1 MTDTRIIPTISPAE
15 VAQRR
20 SGGKAVDLIDVRTP
34 VEFAEVHAEGAT
46 LVPLDR
52 LDPAAVVAARAGL
65 AEDPIYV
72 ICRSGA
78 RAAKACEA
86 FRAAG
91 FPNVFNV
98 EGGTEAWRR
107 AGLPVVRGERTV
119 ISLER
124 QVRIAAGL
132 LVVTG
137 VLLGWLVH
145 PLFYALSAFV
155 GAGLFFAGVTDTCGM
170 GMLLARMPWN
180 QKVAPCATPTSAGGG
195 GGKN

>member
-1 MTDTRIIPTISPAE
+1 MTDARTIPTISPDD
-15 VAQRR
+15 VARLR
-20 SGGKAVDLIDVRTP
+20 SEGRPVDLIDVRTP
-34 VEFAEVHAEGAT
+34 MEYADVHAEGAR

-52 LDPAAVVAARAGL
+52 LDPAAVMASRTGRADEPL
-65 AEDPIYV
+65 FV
-72 ICRSGA
+72 ICRSGP

-91 FPNVFNV
+91 FRNVLNV
-98 EGGTEAWRR
+98 VGGTDAWERR
-107 AGLPVVRGERTV
+107 GPAVVRGRRRV

-137 VLLGWLVH
+137 VLLGWLLH
-145 PLFYALSAFV
+145 PVFYAISAFV
-155 GAGLFFAGVTDTCGM
+155 GAGLVFAGVTDTCGM

-180 QKVAPCATPTSAGGG
+180 RPADDKCAMSTPGAGG
-195 GGKN
+195 NA

>member
-1 MTDTRIIPTISPAE
+1 
-15 VAQRR
+15 
-20 SGGKAVDLIDVRTP
+20 

-52 LDPAAVVAARAGL
+52 LDPAAVLAARTGPPD
-65 AEDPIYV
+65 EPIYV

-91 FPNVFNV
+91 FPHVFNV
-98 EGGTEAWRR
+98 EGGTEAWQR

-145 PLFYALSAFV
+145 PVFFALSAFV
-155 GAGLFFAGVTDTCGM
+155 GAGLVFAGVTDTCGM

-180 QKVAPCATPTSAGGG
+180 RKVAPCATTTAAAGG
-195 GGKN
+195 NN

>member
-1 MTDTRIIPTISPAE
+1 MTETRIITTISPAE

-20 SGGKAVDLIDVRTP
+20 SRGKTVDLIDVRTP

-52 LDPAAVVAARAGL
+52 LDPAAVMVSRSGRADEPL
-65 AEDPIYV
+65 FV

-86 FRAAG
+86 FRTAG
-91 FPNVFNV
+91 CRNVLNV
-98 EGGTEAWRR
+98 EGGTDAWERM
-107 AGLPVVRGERTV
+107 GLAVVRGRRRA

-132 LVVTG
+132 IVLTG
-137 VLLGWLVH
+137 VLLGRGVH
-145 PLFYALSAFV
+145 PAFYGLSALV
-155 GAGLFFAGVTDTCGM
+155 GAGLVFSGVSNTCGM

-180 QKVAPCATPTSAGGG
+180 RHAGEECAVPTAGAGG
-195 GGKN
+195 KA